1 MFSPHRHAFLC
12 ACPSSFQESLE
23 FLPTIPWGH
32 GRETAY
38 LGCHPKVLCYLWG
51 VTYLLWVS
59 ASPCPTH
66 SPSPSPNSLKWQ
78 RSQGMLWAAI
88 QVKQEGS
95 KLESLKNF
103 PSSSWGVTLQEMS
116 QVIVWLRFQ

>member
-1 MFSPHRHAFLC
+1 
-12 ACPSSFQESLE
+12 
-23 FLPTIPWGH
+23 
-32 GRETAY
+32 
-38 LGCHPKVLCYLWG
+38 
-51 VTYLLWVS
+51 
-59 ASPCPTH
+59 
-66 SPSPSPNSLKWQ
+66 
-78 RSQGMLWAAI
+78 MLWAAI